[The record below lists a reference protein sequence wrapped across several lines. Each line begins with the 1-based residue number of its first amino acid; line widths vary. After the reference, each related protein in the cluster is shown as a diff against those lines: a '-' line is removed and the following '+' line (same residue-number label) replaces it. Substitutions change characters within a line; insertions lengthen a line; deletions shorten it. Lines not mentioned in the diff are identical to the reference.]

1 MVVGNFVM
9 FRDGGKQHMYACLR
23 MNEIHG
29 NNVVSTAYSHVDK
42 YYYSLPKSKSH
53 LNSIYVT
60 VQAAAGAQST
70 YELLFRQWDWCCPPS
85 LQETN

>member
-42 YYYSLPKSKSH
+42 YYYSLPKKQITSKLYLRNSTGSGRSTKH
-53 LNSIYVT
+53 LRIALPTMGLVLST
-60 VQAAAGAQST
+60 VLA
-70 YELLFRQWDWCCPPS
+70 R
-85 LQETN
+85 N